1 MIHSA
6 SLPSV
11 RRAARFGFQSVGFGA
26 LFVGA
31 VVSAAIG
38 SVAAASAAES
48 AAGTPEFP
56 QEPENWINSGPIS
69 VGSLKGKAAFLWFF
83 EEGCPTCKAKWPGL
97 LATAAKFEGQPV
109 LFIGVNSG
117 SSREEV
123 AEYAQDV
130 GCSWPIIVDS
140 TRLYE
145 KQVLDHEI
153 SLSNIMQARVIR
165 ADGGLEHG
173 DWSNVEKTIQSA
185 LKGAKWKVDPVGVP
199 DSLRPAWQSI
209 EFGDYPAAASPVK
222 KALLS
227 KKPDIK
233 SAAEKLKAVVQSD
246 IDIELASAKK
256 ALAADQKWQAYQT
269 YQALAQDF
277 AGYDLPPDAAE
288 AKKKLAADPAIKQE
302 ILAGQSLDKAK
313 KIMASGKPNSHK
325 KVVILL
331 EKLVK
336 DQTDT
341 TAGKEAKTLLQQ
353 FERESG
359 AASDAKN

>member
-1 MIHSA
+1 M
-6 SLPSV
+6 
-11 RRAARFGFQSVGFGA
+11 
-26 LFVGA
+26 
-31 VVSAAIG
+31 
-38 SVAAASAAES
+38 
-48 AAGTPEFP
+48 
-56 QEPENWINSGPIS
+56 
-69 VGSLKGKAAFLWFF
+69 
-83 EEGCPTCKAKWPGL
+83 
-97 LATAAKFEGQPV
+97 
-109 LFIGVNSG
+109 
-117 SSREEV
+117 
-123 AEYAQDV
+123 
-130 GCSWPIIVDS
+130 
-140 TRLYE
+140 
-145 KQVLDHEI
+145 
-153 SLSNIMQARVIR
+153 
-165 ADGGLEHG
+165 
-173 DWSNVEKTIQSA
+173 
-185 LKGAKWKVDPVGVP
+185 
-199 DSLRPAWQSI
+199 
-209 EFGDYPAAASPVK
+209 K